1 MDKIIEKLINWII
14 IVLIVSLPLFFLPL
28 TPNFYDFNKNYLLM
42 ASTLL
47 LLGLW
52 GGKMILEKK
61 VIFKKTAFD
70 LPVLALAIAYL
81 AATFLSSPNRIE
93 ALILPGETGTILAL
107 ALLYFIIVNNLK
119 LDARRYTLNALI
131 TSGSLLGLIAI
142 FQFIGLGEAFVPP
155 AGGLD
160 WLKTKFWTP
169 AGNLLSLAS
178 FLAVSLVL
186 TFSRIYANWK
196 AKKREQSLYLYFF
209 MSLVIF
215 AGLAVSLYQLFSTA
229 KPILLSY
236 QNGWMIAIEA
246 LKNKPLLGIG
256 PGNFISAFNA
266 FRPINLNLTDQW
278 TLKFGY
284 SANFYLQLLTT
295 TGIIGALAVAL
306 LIWRIV
312 KEMKNMSRLTEQTGA
327 FLGVILCLILAL
339 VIPANFLLLLL
350 LFLLL
355 ALLSLHLPVKELA
368 EESKILP
375 VIIALP
381 CFLLLI
387 GGGWFLGRTYA
398 AELAFN
404 QSLEALRQNQGTQT
418 YNLLIK
424 AIGLNTYSE
433 NYRLNYSQVNLALA
447 NAIASQTDLTDQD
460 RNNISALVQQAIREA
475 KAVVA
480 LNPQNANNWTNLA
493 LIYRQLINFAE
504 GAENWALTSYQQAI
518 TLDPFN
524 PQLRISLGGIY
535 YSLANWDEAIRQFQ
549 LAVQIKP
556 DFANA
561 HYNLSAAYREKGDF
575 EKAVNAM
582 ESALSL
588 VPTDSTDY
596 QKANEELEALKK
608 KLGEKAAATAEQPSE
623 TLQPPQ
629 PLPTGIEPPLEL
641 PEEVEPEITP
651 TPTSE
656 PTPEVTGEPTP
667 TFPEGE

>member
-1 MDKIIEKLINWII
+1 MDKKIEQLINWII
-14 IVLIVSLPLFFLPL
+14 IILVGLLPLFFLPL
-28 TPNFYDFNKNYLLM
+28 TSDFYDFNKNYLLM
-42 ASTLL
+42 AGTLL

-52 GGKMILEKK
+52 GVRMVLEKK
-61 VIFKKTAFD
+61 VIFKITVFD
-70 LPVLALAIAYL
+70 LPVLAFALAYG
-81 AATFLSSPNRIE
+81 AATLLSSPNRIE

-107 ALLYFIIVNNLK
+107 ALLYFIIINNLQAHK
-119 LDARRYTLNALI
+119 AKRIGHSLI
-131 TSGSLLGLIAI
+131 VSGSILGLIAL
-142 FQFIGLGEAFVPP
+142 FQFIGLGEAFSPV
-155 AGGLD
+155 D
-160 WLKTKFWTP
+160 WLKMKFWTP

-178 FLAVSLVL
+178 FLSVVLVL
-186 TFSRIYANWK
+186 VLIQIYSLWE
-196 AKKREQSLYLYFF
+196 KKGEKNNVVLPFYFF
-209 MSLVIF
+209 TSLLIGG
-215 AGLAVSLYQLFSTA
+215 GLLTSLYQLFSTA

-246 LKNKPLLGIG
+246 LKNKPLFGIG

-266 FRPINLNLTDQW
+266 FRPIGFNLTDQW
-278 TLKFGY
+278 ALKFGY

-295 TGIIGALAVAL
+295 TGIIGALAVCL
-306 LIWRIV
+306 LVWKII
-312 KEMKNMSRLTEQTGA
+312 KEIKNVGRLTEQTGV
-327 FLGVILCLILAL
+327 FLGLILTLILAL

-350 LFLLL
+350 LFLLITL
-355 ALLSLHLPVKELA
+355 FGLHLPVKELS

-375 VIIALP
+375 VVIALP

-424 AIGLNTYSE
+424 AISLNPYSE

-447 NAIASQTDLTDQD
+447 NAIASQSDLTDQD

-475 KAVVA
+475 KAVVT

-493 LIYRQLINFAE
+493 LIYRQLINFAD

-518 TLDPFN
+518 ALDPFN
-524 PQLRISLGGIY
+524 PQLRIALGGVY
-535 YSLANWDEAIRQFQ
+535 YSLANWDEAVQQFQ

-588 VPTDSTDY
+588 VPADSADY
-596 QKANEELEALKK
+596 QKASDELEALKK

-641 PEEVEPEITP
+641 PQEVQPEITP

-656 PTPEVTGEPTP
+656 PTPT
-667 TFPEGE
+667 PEGE